1 MQLSS
6 WIHRAFSA
14 IFVSHYRLSG
24 FSWNLNCYICR
35 LWDSAFRRTR
45 GTLWCLHG
53 AISWLWTTW
62 KQCCKYTRQLAR
74 LDELATEGITSLLCW
89 LFSTS
94 VLSKEKKP
102 FKLLFTSVS
111 KRIQVENLS
120 YGNERARKTHF
131 NMKRCAPRFVLEQTQ
146 EKLGNGLLVVLK
158 RSDLHFLSR
167 DLEACDYRK
176 DAARF
181 FCWR

>member
-94 VLSKEKKP
+94 VLSKENKP

-120 YGNERARKTHF
+120 YGNERARLISIWKGVHQDSF
-131 NMKRCAPRFVLEQTQ
+131 WNRPKRNSEMAYWLSW
-146 EKLGNGLLVVLK
+146 NVVICI
-158 RSDLHFLSR
+158 S
-167 DLEACDYRK
+167 YPGI
-176 DAARF
+176 
-181 FCWR
+181 